1 MSAKDPRRA
10 LMLPLPRPWRRALRA
25 LARGGSLADQ
35 VRRIAQADLPKACDL
50 CIAPQGTPLPLQLPR
65 QLRAD
70 LTALATA
77 WNRDDIYVLTQ
88 ILAARLTP
96 PLASGG
102 AMADKGAD
110 GKEGD

>member
-10 LMLPLPRPWRRALRA
+10 LTLPLPRPWRRALRQR
-25 LARGGSLADQ
+25 ARGGSLADQ
-35 VRRIAQADLPKACDL
+35 VRRIAEADIADARDL
-50 CIAPQGTPLPLQLPR
+50 NIAPEGAPLPVQLPR
-65 QLRAD
+65 ALRAD
-70 LTALATA
+70 LAALATS
-77 WNRDDIYVLTQ
+77 WRRDEVYVLTQ
-88 ILAARLTP
+88 ILAARLIP